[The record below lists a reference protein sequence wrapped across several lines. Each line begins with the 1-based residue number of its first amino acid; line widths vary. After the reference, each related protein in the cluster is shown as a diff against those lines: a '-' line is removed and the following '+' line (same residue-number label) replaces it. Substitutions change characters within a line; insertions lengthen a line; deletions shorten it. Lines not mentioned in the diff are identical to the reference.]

1 MNDSVFMTKKRF
13 STMVEDTVRLK
24 KMSYIDA
31 IVYICEQNKLEV
43 EDSKKYITPGIKSKI
58 EVEAMELN
66 FIPKKNTLF

>member
-1 MNDSVFMTKKRF
+1 MNDSVFMTKKKF
-13 STMVEDTVRLK
+13 STMVEETVRLK

>member
-66 FIPKKNTLF
+66 FIPKKNTIF